1 MIKEILFCLHTSN
14 QDNETR
20 FSDRLGWEVL
30 MDLYQKDF
38 VAISI
43 QVITLEGMTIF
54 TSYLLTLGLK
64 LHLLRHIVLIVS

>member
-1 MIKEILFCLHTSN
+1 
-14 QDNETR
+14 
-20 FSDRLGWEVL
+20 